1 MTAAPPQPPE
11 HLPLAALFPAADR
24 GQWQELVATALRK
37 SGRIDQDAAAD
48 TVEAVLS
55 STTYDGITVLPLYT
69 ADDAP
74 RFDAG
79 LPGAPPFVRGSSA
92 VRADAGAAGAGAGA
106 AGAAE
111 GGAGRTGGHA
121 GAVGADAGGVTV
133 PADGTAGTGWDVRQR
148 HSDPNPDVTREAVMA
163 DLENGV
169 TSLWFTVGRGGL
181 PLGSLDHVLRD
192 VYLDLAPVVLDAG
205 ADTEPAAEEF
215 FALIAGRGVPPES
228 VLGNLGADPIGLR
241 ARTGDLGT
249 GSPDVALVGRLAR
262 RCLREAPRVRAVTV
276 DATVYHDAGG
286 SDAEE
291 LGAALA
297 TGLAYLR
304 ALTGAGLDLRQA
316 FDQLEFRYAASAD
329 QFLTIAK
336 FRAARRIWAR
346 VAEVCGLG
354 GGANG
359 SQSAQQGQRQHAVTS
374 SAMMSRRDPWVN
386 LLRTTLACFGAGV
399 GGAGAI
405 TVQPFDAALGLPDGF
420 ARRIAR
426 NTSSLLVMESHVAR
440 VIDPA
445 GGSWYVE
452 RLTDDLAASAWAWF
466 AEIEKSGGIVGAL
479 ESGLIERRLADTWAR
494 RADNLAHRRDPLTGV
509 SEFPHLDEVPVVRSP
524 YPNAADPSGADP
536 TDTPGGARTGPG
548 ALPQHRYAQDYEA
561 LRDAADARAVS
572 TGVRPAVFLAT
583 LGPAAAHTAR
593 ASFAANL
600 FQAGGLATPASGNTT
615 DPATIVEAFRTSGAR
630 VACLASSDRLY
641 AEHAVEVATA
651 LSEAGAG
658 PIWLAG
664 SPGERAAQ
672 YTAAGI
678 DRFVFSGVNAIEVL
692 RDVHHQAGVEG

>member
-11 HLPLAALFPAADR
+11 HLPLAALFPEADR

-48 TVEAVLS
+48 TVEAVLTS
-55 STTYDGITVLPLYT
+55 VTYDGIGVLPLYT

-74 RFDAG
+74 TVDAG
-79 LPGAPPFVRGSSA
+79 LPGAYPFVRGSSP
-92 VRADAGAAGAGAGA
+92 VLQ
-106 AGAAE
+106 
-111 GGAGRTGGHA
+111 GGSPDDIGE
-121 GAVGADAGGVTV
+121 
-133 PADGTAGTGWDVRQR
+133 ADGTAGIGWDVRQR
-148 HSDPNPDVTREAVMA
+148 HSDPDPDVTREAVMA

-169 TSLWFTVGRGGL
+169 SSLWLTVGRGGL

-205 ADTEPAAEEF
+205 ADTEAAAEEF
-215 FALIAGRGVPPES
+215 LTVIAGRGVLPEE
-228 VLGNLGADPIGLR
+228 VQGNLGADPIGLR
-241 ARTGDLGT
+241 ARTGDLGD
-249 GSPDVALVGRLAR
+249 GPLDLALVARLAR
-262 RCLREAPRVRAVTV
+262 RCLADAPGVRAVTV
-276 DATVYHDAGG
+276 DATGYHDAGG

-291 LGAALA
+291 LGASLA

-304 ALTGAGLDLRQA
+304 ALTGAGLDLEQA
-316 FDQLEFRYAASAD
+316 FDQLDFRYAASAD

-336 FRAARRIWAR
+336 FRAARRLWAR
-346 VAEVCGLG
+346 VGEVCGLDG
-354 GGANG
+354 DGK
-359 SQSAQQGQRQHAVTS
+359 QQGQRQHAVTS

-399 GGAGAI
+399 GGAGAV

-452 RLTDDLAASAWAWF
+452 RLTDDLATSAWAWF
-466 AEIEKSGGIVGAL
+466 TEIERHGGIVAAL
-479 ESGLIERRLADTWAR
+479 ESGLVERRLADTWAR
-494 RADNLAHRRDPLTGV
+494 RADKLAHRRDALTGV
-509 SEFPHLDEVPVVRSP
+509 SEFPNLDETPVVRAP
-524 YPNAADPSGADP
+524 YPAA
-536 TDTPGGARTGPG
+536 TDSPGTGQFG
-548 ALPQHRYAQDYEA
+548 TRALPQHRYAEDYEE
-561 LRDAADARAVS
+561 LRDAADAYTLA
-572 TGVRPAVFLAT
+572 TGERPAVFLAT

-600 FQAGGLATPASGNTT
+600 FQAGGLATPTSGSST
-615 DPATIVEAFRTSGAR
+615 DPTEIVAAFQASGAR
-630 VACLASSDRLY
+630 VACLASSDRFY
-641 AEHAVEVATA
+641 SEHAVAVASA
-651 LSEAGAG
+651 LTEAGAG

-664 SPGERAAQ
+664 SPGERAQQ
-672 YTAAGI
+672 YASAGI
-678 DRFVFSGVNAIEVL
+678 DRFVFTGVNALGVL
-692 RDVHHQAGVEG
+692 RDVHHQAGIDR

>member
-24 GQWQELVATALRK
+24 GQWQELVAAALRK
-37 SGRIDQDAAAD
+37 SGWISQDAAVDA
-48 TVEAVLS
+48 VEAVLT
-55 STTYDGITVLPLYT
+55 STTYDGIDVLPLYT
-69 ADDAP
+69 ANDAP
-74 RFDAG
+74 HLDVG
-79 LPGAPPFVRGSSA
+79 LPGAPPFVRGA
-92 VRADAGAAGAGAGA
+92 RAGDP
-106 AGAAE
+106 AE
-111 GGAGRTGGHA
+111 
-121 GAVGADAGGVTV
+121 
-133 PADGTAGTGWDVRQR
+133 TGWDVRQR
-148 HSDPNPDVTREAVMA
+148 HNDPDPDVTREAVMA

-169 TSLWFTVGRGGL
+169 NSLWLTIGRGGL
-181 PLGSLDHVLRD
+181 PLGSLENVLRD

-205 ADTEPAAEEF
+205 ADTEAAAEEF
-215 FALIAGRGVPPES
+215 FALIAGRGVLPEA

-241 ARTGDLGT
+241 ARSGGT
-249 GSPDVALVGRLAR
+249 GPPDLALVARLAE
-262 RCLREAPRVRAVTV
+262 RCLVEAAQVRAVTV
-276 DATVYHDAGG
+276 DATAYHDAGG

-304 ALTGAGLDLRQA
+304 VLTGAGLDLEQA
-316 FDQLEFRYAASAD
+316 FGQLDFRFAASAD

-336 FRAARRIWAR
+336 FRAGRRLWAR
-346 VAEVCGLG
+346 VAQVCGVERH
-354 GGANG
+354 
-359 SQSAQQGQRQHAVTS
+359 QGQRQHAVTS

-399 GGAGAI
+399 GGAEVI
-405 TVQPFDAALGLPDGF
+405 TVQPFDAALGLSDGF

-426 NTSSLLVMESHVAR
+426 NTSSLLMMESHVAR

-466 AEIEKSGGIVGAL
+466 TEIERAGGMVEAL
-479 ESGLIERRLADTWAR
+479 ESGLIERRLAATWAR

-509 SEFPHLDEVPVVRSP
+509 SEFPNLTEKPVVR
-524 YPNAADPSGADP
+524 AVDPASIKDF
-536 TDTPGGARTGPG
+536 DRIGPG
-548 ALPQHRYAQDYEA
+548 ALPKHRYPAEFEE
-561 LRDAADARAVS
+561 LRDAADAHANR
-572 TGVRPAVFLAT
+572 TGERPAVFLAT

-600 FQAGGLATPASGNTT
+600 FQAGGLATPTSGSST
-615 DPATIVEAFRTSGAR
+615 DPAEIIAAFRASGAS

-641 AEHAVEVATA
+641 VEHAGAVATA
-651 LSEAGAG
+651 LTEAGAG

-672 YTAAGI
+672 YSAAGI
-678 DRFVFSGVNAIEVL
+678 DRFVFSGVNALEAL
-692 RDVHHQAGVEG
+692 RDVHEQAGIDGGQA